1 MEPTTCSVEG
11 CNRKRKYVATG
22 WCQTHYHRYWRNR
35 TLDTVGRKEPLS
47 TKYRAV
53 HTRVAS
59 LFGKAEHTACHHTFT
74 TPANFDRHRRGFR
87 CTQPNEVGLVRK
99 NGKWMMP
106 GKLDT
111 EQDVE

>member
-11 CNRKRKYVATG
+11 CNRKRRYVATG

-59 LFGKAEHTACHHTFT
+59 LFGKAEHTACVECGASAKEWAYDGTDPTELT
-74 TPANFDRHRRGFR
+74 TYL
-87 CTQPNEVGLVRK
+87 TV
-99 NGKWMMP
+99 
-106 GKLDT
+106 
-111 EQDVE
+111 